1 MNNVVK
7 EYDDMKEEIKNLT
20 ATAVYQKFETKCKTV
35 LAFCLKCINQTK
47 IKPEGCKDLIKEN

>member
-1 MNNVVK
+1 
-7 EYDDMKEEIKNLT
+7 MKEEIKNLT

-47 IKPEGCKDLIKEN
+47 IKSEGCKDLIKEN